1 MCITYIVEG
10 KLYVNITNKCSNRC
24 EFCIRNNGDGA
35 YGSDSLWLEREPSRE
50 EILNSVF
57 SHNLSDYSELVF
69 CGYGE
74 PTYRLDDAVFVA
86 KAVKGRCPEMKIR
99 INTNGHSDL
108 ILGRRTAPDFEGA
121 FDTVSISLN
130 TPSRERYQEICHSV
144 FKESA
149 FDALL
154 EFAKE
159 NPQIHIKFDN
169 VWEKFPDEIKRSFLS
184 QLAACK
190 GAYLGIS
197 CANLDCIKMAV
208 EMVEGITI
216 HYDDINIEDERLE
229 TLTQI
234 CKGHELY
241 IWLLGKTV
249 KPKWFKGER
258 ATLEMCLQAKKYA
271 KLGIW
276 VLATE
281 EELDVAVNV
290 FGADLVETNGQL
302 KPAMVEAI
310 SKSK

>member
-1 MCITYIVEG
+1 MTKLQAHRGVSTEYPENTMVAYNAAKEQGYAAIELDPKYTADGVIVLHHDMSVKRTG
-10 KLYVNITNKCSNRC
+10 RTA
-24 EFCIRNNGDGA
+24 DGEQI
-35 YGSDSLWLEREPSRE
+35 DVP
-50 EILNSVF
+50 V
-57 SHNLSDYSELVF
+57 SELTLAQLMEMDF
-69 CGYGE
+69 GIFKGE
-74 PTYRLDDAVFVA
+74 EFKGTKIPTLA
-86 KAVKGRCPEMKIR
+86 E
-99 INTNGHSDL
+99 
-108 ILGRRTAPDFEGA
+108 
-121 FDTVSISLN
+121 
-130 TPSRERYQEICHSV
+130 
-144 FKESA
+144 
-149 FDALL
+149 LL